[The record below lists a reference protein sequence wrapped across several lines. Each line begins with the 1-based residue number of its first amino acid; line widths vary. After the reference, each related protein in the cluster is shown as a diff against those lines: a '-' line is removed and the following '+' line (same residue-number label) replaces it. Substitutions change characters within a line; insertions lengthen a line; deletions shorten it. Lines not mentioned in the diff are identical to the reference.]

1 MLAGVLAAWDA
12 ETELEVEALQQPS
25 SEVVPLDHA
34 EVVDGNVSYCE
45 LHPAMG
51 RSRTL
56 TLLLKQDILPISHLT
71 RQCSRHLFKPFT
83 FISTTVH

>member
-25 SEVVPLDHA
+25 SEVMPLDHA
-34 EVVDGNVSYCE
+34 EVVDGNISYCE

-51 RSRTL
+51 GSMMHTL
-56 TLLLKQDILPISHLT
+56 QE
-71 RQCSRHLFKPFT
+71 
-83 FISTTVH
+83 